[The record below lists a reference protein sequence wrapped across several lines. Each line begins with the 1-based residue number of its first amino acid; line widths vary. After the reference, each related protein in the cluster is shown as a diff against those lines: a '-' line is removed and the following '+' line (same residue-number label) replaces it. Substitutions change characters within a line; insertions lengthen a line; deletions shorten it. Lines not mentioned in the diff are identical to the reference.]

1 MRAVSSALVALLLL
15 TAPFPA
21 RAASGDHDG
30 DGRSD
35 VFWRNGNTGA
45 NTIWK
50 SGNASTQQAT
60 LGVTSQHWKVVGTGD
75 FDGDGRSDVFWR
87 NDTTG
92 ANAIWKSGNAAT
104 PQAVA
109 GVTNLS
115 WQVVGVGDFDGDGK
129 SDVFW
134 RNTGT
139 GANTIWKSGNAAT
152 LQAVMG
158 VTNQSWEVVG
168 IGDFD
173 GDGHSDA
180 FWRNTGTGAN
190 VIWKS
195 GNAATPQATSGVADQ
210 DWKIVGLNDF
220 DGDGRWDVFWR
231 NTTTGANVIWKSGNA
246 ATRQAVT
253 GVTNRNWQVVASG
266 DYDGDGKADV
276 FWRNLATGANVIWKS
291 GSASTMQAVASVG
304 NFAWV
309 VVPHEGQTISPK
321 LSIADVL
328 VIEGN
333 SGTKQATFTL
343 RLSQASAS
351 PVVYSI
357 DARDDYNSNTAS
369 AGSDYVAKQLT
380 GQLIAPGATIATFTV
395 TINGDTEAEA
405 NETFL
410 VVVTSVT
417 GATLSDDTAVETIL
431 NDDLNTL
438 WITDASIR
446 EGDIGT
452 KPMIFTIWLSRP
464 STSAVTFDIATAI
477 YPTNIGLDRYSAT
490 AGRDYLASSLTGQ
503 SIPAGSTSKTFAV
516 SIIGDVRWEPFGEY
530 FRVNISNVVGAVV
543 VDGRADG
550 FIADDDHP

>member
-15 TAPFPA
+15 AAPYPA
-21 RAASGDHDG
+21 RAATGDHDG

-35 VFWRNGNTGA
+35 VFWRNGTTGA
-45 NTIWK
+45 NAIWK
-50 SGNASTQQAT
+50 SGDASTQQLTA
-60 LGVTSQHWKVVGTGD
+60 GVTSRHWNVVGTGD

-129 SDVFW
+129 SDVLW
-134 RNTGT
+134 RNTAT

-152 LQAVMG
+152 LLAVAG
-158 VTNQSWEVVG
+158 VSNRSWEVVG

-173 GDGHSDA
+173 GDGRSDA

-195 GNAATPQATSGVADQ
+195 GNAATRQSASSVTDL
-210 DWKIVGLNDF
+210 DWKVVGVNDF
-220 DGDGRWDVFWR
+220 DGDGRRDVFWR

-253 GVTNRNWQVVASG
+253 GVTNPNWQVVASG

-276 FWRNLATGANVIWKS
+276 FWRNLATGVNVIWKS
-291 GSASTMQAVASVG
+291 ASASTTQPVASVA

-309 VVPHEGQTISPK
+309 VVPHEGQTISPT

-328 VIEGN
+328 IIEGN
-333 SGTKQATFTL
+333 SGTRQARFTV
-343 RLSQASAS
+343 RLSQASAA

-357 DARDDYNSNTAS
+357 DAHDDDVDRTAT
-369 AGSDYVAKQLT
+369 AGSDYVARNLT
-380 GQLIAPGATIATFTV
+380 GQLIAAGATSATFTV
-395 TINGDTEAEA
+395 TINGDAEAEA
-405 NETFL
+405 NETFQ
-410 VVVTSVT
+410 VVVYEAT
-417 GATLSDDTAVETIL
+417 GATCCAQATGTIL
-431 NDDLNTL
+431 NDDANVL
-438 WITDASIR
+438 WISDAR
-446 EGDIGT
+446 VFEGNSGT
-452 KPMIFTIWLSRP
+452 TPMTFTIRLSRP
-464 STSAVTFDIATAI
+464 SSSAVTYDITTAD
-477 YPTNIGLDRYSAT
+477 YPPGVFNAT
-490 AGRDYLASSLTGQ
+490 AGIDYLAKSQLHQ
-503 SIPAGSTSKTFAV
+503 SIPAGATSSTFTV
-516 SIIGDVRWEPFGEY
+516 SIIGDLVYEPIGEI
-530 FRVNISNVVGAVV
+530 FHVNVSNVVGALV
-543 VDGRADG
+543 VDGQADG
-550 FIADDDHP
+550 DIVDDEPPIIP